1 MNSIAT
7 LGMFT
12 DIRGGGS
19 RGATYGAIIKKEEAI
34 KPKIR
39 VHSLEI
45 KNKAKEK
52 DFITIKFVE

>member
-12 DIRGGGS
+12 DIRGGAIISG
-19 RGATYGAIIKKEEAI
+19 GGAIIKKEII
-34 KPKIR
+34 KPKII

-45 KNKAKEK
+45 KNQIRDKDK
-52 DFITIKFVE
+52 DFITIKLVE